1 MGSQSGY
8 VSPLS
13 IGTVNGGLF
22 PEHPYM
28 TVPPHATSTSQ
39 GFIPIQKQA
48 YPHFPFTSPP
58 FDSLS
63 PLPTKMHQGQPSN
76 IGNLEYSDVHL
87 DWLSSLAG
95 ASHHQYTSTN
105 PTILVFP
112 ADGNYTTFNPKAVPE
127 EAPTFFAASAA
138 ADTCVTGSHSDI
150 SPVPIH
156 VPGGASGSGSG
167 SPFNSLSAGLTPI
180 FSSTPSTFD
189 FSTSPGLTR
198 HSPVVPLEG
207 EQGVDLVGL
216 FSRPPSVPCG
226 TFAIERPYSKEVPHP
241 PSGSNLLTV
250 PLTTQ
255 LTFTDHNRPSELGM
269 HNALSSGQAPYATG
283 RKEVRFPNQK
293 KVNVV
298 EDMCRWFPEESN
310 YGKLL
315 KRICATEWYHNGEL
329 EPVFGNGS
337 QDLTFGLAL
346 GFEAGLS
353 ILLGFVG
360 DEGKCLYCGHTS
372 AKKER
377 IVAHVREHLGLRPFV
392 CTEERCP
399 CKELLV

>member
-1 MGSQSGY
+1 MSSQSGY
-8 VSPLS
+8 GPPQS
-13 IGTVNGGLF
+13 IGTVNGGLYS
-22 PEHPYM
+22 YM
-28 TVPPHATSTSQ
+28 TAPPHATSTSQ
-39 GFIPIQKQA
+39 GCIPIQKQA
-48 YPHFPFTSPP
+48 HPHLTFASPP
-58 FDSLS
+58 SGSFS
-63 PLPTKMHQGQPSN
+63 PPTTRMHQGQPAN

-105 PTILVFP
+105 PTIFVSP
-112 ADGNYTTFNPKAVPE
+112 ADGNYTTFNAEAVPE
-127 EAPTFFAASAA
+127 EALTFF
-138 ADTCVTGSHSDI
+138 
-150 SPVPIH
+150 
-156 VPGGASGSGSG
+156 ASGSGSG
-167 SPFNSLSAGLTPI
+167 TPFNSLSASLTPT

-189 FSTSPGLTR
+189 FGTSPGLTR
-198 HSPVVPLEG
+198 YSPALPLEG
-207 EQGVDLVGL
+207 EQCLDLVGL
-216 FSRPPSVPCG
+216 FSRPPPVPREP
-226 TFAIERPYSKEVPHP
+226 FAVEQPYSKEGPHL

-255 LTFTDHNRPSELGM
+255 LTFTDHNRPSELGI
-269 HNALSSGQAPYATG
+269 HNNRSSGQAPYAVG

-346 GFEAGLS
+346 GFEAGQS

-360 DEGKCLYCGHTS
+360 NDGKCLYCGHTS
-372 AKKER
+372 AKKDR

-392 CTEERCP
+392 CTDEVCP
-399 CKELLV
+399 CKELPV